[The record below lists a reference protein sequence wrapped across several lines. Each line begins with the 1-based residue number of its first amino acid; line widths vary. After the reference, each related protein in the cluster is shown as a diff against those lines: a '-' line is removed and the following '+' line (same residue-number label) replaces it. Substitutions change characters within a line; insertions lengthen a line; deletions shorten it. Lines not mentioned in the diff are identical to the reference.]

1 MASVATDHDLL
12 VEIRQDVKYIREMVS
27 DHERRIRVI
36 EQQHNRWLG
45 RDGAIVFGISLFTS
59 LVVAFISWLSGG
71 GLQ

>member
-1 MASVATDHDLL
+1 MQSDHDLL

-45 RDGAIVFGISLFTS
+45 RDGAIVMMISAAVSAF
-59 LVVAFISWLSGG
+59 VAVFAALAGWRG
-71 GLQ
+71 